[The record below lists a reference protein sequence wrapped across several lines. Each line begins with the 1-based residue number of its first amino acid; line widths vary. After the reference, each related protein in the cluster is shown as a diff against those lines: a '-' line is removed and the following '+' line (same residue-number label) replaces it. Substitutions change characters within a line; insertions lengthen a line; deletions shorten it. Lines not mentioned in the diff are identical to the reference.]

1 MTFVD
6 TGELWTTEIDPGQ
19 LEVALLNLAINARD
33 AMPEG
38 GRLLIETANTLLD
51 EAYVQDQVDVTAGE
65 YVQVSVSDSGTGMA
79 ADTLS
84 QAFDPFFTTKMM
96 GKGSGLGL
104 SMVYGFVKQSGGH
117 ARIYSEEDEGTT
129 IRLYFPRT
137 GATDEVPYETPQEI
151 EPRGGSEHILVVEDD
166 DQVRTHVT
174 NLLKSLGY
182 RVTAARSGAEALDIL
197 TEYQDID
204 LLFTD
209 VVMPGGI
216 NGRQL
221 SEQALSI
228 HPDMKVLFTSGYSE
242 NAIIHN
248 GRLDKGVQLISK
260 PYHREQL
267 ALKLREILDPS

>member
-1 MTFVD
+1 V
-6 TGELWTTEIDPGQ
+6 
-19 LEVALLNLAINARD
+19 
-33 AMPEG
+33 
-38 GRLLIETANTLLD
+38 
-51 EAYVQDQVDVTAGE
+51 
-65 YVQVSVSDSGTGMA
+65 
-79 ADTLS
+79 S
-84 QAFDPFFTTKMM
+84 QAFDPFFTTKVL

-129 IRLYFPRT
+129 IRLYFPRAVT
-137 GATDEVPYETPQEI
+137 TTDDIPYEAPREI
-151 EPRGGSEHILVVEDD
+151 EPRGGSEHILAVEDD
-166 DQVRTHVT
+166 AQVRTYVVT
-174 NLLKSLGY
+174 LLENLGY
-182 RVTAARSGAEALDIL
+182 RVTAARSGAEALEIL
-197 TEYQDID
+197 SQHRDID

-221 SEQALSI
+221 SEQALNI

-248 GRLDKGVQLISK
+248 GRLDRGVQLISK

-267 ALKLREILDPS
+267 AVKLREILDPS

>member
-1 MTFVD
+1 MLFRS
-6 TGELWTTEIDPGQ
+6 LWAAEIDPGQ

-51 EAYVQDQVDVTAGE
+51 ETYAQDQVDVIAGE

-79 ADTLS
+79 ADTVS
-84 QAFDPFFTTKMM
+84 QAFDPFFTTKVM

-117 ARIYSEEDEGTT
+117 ARIYSEEDEGTA
-129 IRLYFPRT
+129 IRLYFPRAI
-137 GATDEVPYETPQEI
+137 ATNEVPYEAPREI
-151 EPRGGSEHILVVEDD
+151 EPRGGTEHILAVEDD
-166 DQVRTHVT
+166 DQVRTYVT
-174 NLLKSLGY
+174 TLLESLGY
-182 RVTAARSGAEALDIL
+182 RVTAAHSGAEALDIL
-197 TEYQDID
+197 AQCQDID

-221 SEQALSI
+221 SEQALRI

-248 GRLDKGVQLISK
+248 GRLDRGVQLISK

-267 ALKLREILDPS
+267 AVKLREILDPA

>member
-1 MTFVD
+1 M
-6 TGELWTTEIDPGQ
+6 
-19 LEVALLNLAINARD
+19 
-33 AMPEG
+33 
-38 GRLLIETANTLLD
+38 
-51 EAYVQDQVDVTAGE
+51 
-65 YVQVSVSDSGTGMA
+65 
-79 ADTLS
+79 
-84 QAFDPFFTTKMM
+84 
-96 GKGSGLGL
+96 
-104 SMVYGFVKQSGGH
+104 
-117 ARIYSEEDEGTT
+117 
-129 IRLYFPRT
+129 RT
-137 GATDEVPYETPQEI
+137 Y
-151 EPRGGSEHILVVEDD
+151 
-166 DQVRTHVT
+166 VT
-174 NLLKSLGY
+174 NLLESLGY

-197 TEYQDID
+197 LQHKDIE

-267 ALKLREILDPS
+267 ALKLREILDPP